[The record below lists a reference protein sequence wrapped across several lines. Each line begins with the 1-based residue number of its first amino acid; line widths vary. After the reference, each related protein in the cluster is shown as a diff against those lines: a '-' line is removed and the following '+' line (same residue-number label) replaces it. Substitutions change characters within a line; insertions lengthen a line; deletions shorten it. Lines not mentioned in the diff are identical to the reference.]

1 MRWVLLREKSAGR
14 LVFLAALIVVLS
26 LLMVAARP
34 AAAQT
39 GAGVNHVVQPGEYL
53 AKIARNYGTTVHSIM
68 AVNPQ
73 ITNMNRIYPG
83 QVIFVPIGWTPAPVP
98 IPVPPPTVP
107 PPPPVPS
114 CRAWHYVTPGQTLL
128 MIGRWYGV
136 DPFAIARVNNIWN
149 LNLIFSGTSLCIP

>member
-1 MRWVLLREKSAGR
+1 MKWVLSREKSAGR
-14 LVFLAALIVVLS
+14 LVILAAIVLVLS
-26 LLMVAARP
+26 LFLMAASP
-34 AAAQT
+34 AEAQ
-39 GAGVNHVVQPGEYL
+39 GATVNHIVQRGEYL
-53 AKIARNYGTTVHSIM
+53 ALIARNYGTTVHAIL
-68 AVNPQ
+68 ALNPQ

-83 QVIFVPIGWTPAPVP
+83 QVVVVPIGWTPPPVVVP
-98 IPVPPPTVP
+98 PVPPTVP
-107 PPPPVPS
+107 PTPT

>member
-98 IPVPPPTVP
+98 IPVLPHPLLITF
-107 PPPPVPS
+107 PVETAP
-114 CRAWHYVTPGQTLL
+114 
-128 MIGRWYGV
+128 
-136 DPFAIARVNNIWN
+136 
-149 LNLIFSGTSLCIP
+149 